1 MTERA
6 VYKTASVYRNF
17 INSGNLS
24 KNKNDFRQ
32 YGEKSFPLST
42 RWCHRATIRTK
53 HISIICSSKHLGI
66 FNAFTISITI
76 KAGKFPGEK
85 EVLPA
90 NHLQSRI
97 FACKYA
103 GLEVVARL
111 QKLHG
116 NGAIRGIINVPHEQ
130 HDLEVCGGL

>member
-1 MTERA
+1 MTETAAFVDPTRRQFLCILHFAQIPLFFLVILTKRA

-53 HISIICSSKHLGI
+53 HILMLGPDRIAVYLSTACYPVASDFLSSVFQNILE
-66 FNAFTISITI
+66 FSML
-76 KAGKFPGEK
+76 
-85 EVLPA
+85 LPFS
-90 NHLQSRI
+90 LR
-97 FACKYA
+97 
-103 GLEVVARL
+103 
-111 QKLHG
+111 QKQG
-116 NGAIRGIINVPHEQ
+116 NFRE
-130 HDLEVCGGL
+130 